1 VSASFTASSHYWQ
14 SLNDQ
19 IKVLS
24 TVFEE
29 EHQVTTLGNMP
40 LLVLNS
46 TEPDDPVH
54 QVWRQA
60 NSEMADLSSN
70 GSYRQIEGA
79 THFSLVYRQN
89 DVQVCTDGIRSI
101 LDAARSGQAS
111 Q

>member
-1 VSASFTASSHYWQ
+1 MG
-14 SLNDQ
+14 
-19 IKVLS
+19 ILS

-29 EHQVTTLGNMP
+29 EHQVITLGEIP
-40 LLVLNS
+40 LLVFNS
-46 TEPDDPVH
+46 TEPDDATH

-70 GSYRQIEGA
+70 GSYRLVNGA

-89 DVQVCTDGIRSI
+89 DAQICTDGILEV
-101 LDAARSGQAS
+101 LDAARNERAS